1 MLRLT
6 LRRYLRPYVWL
17 ITAVLLLKTL
27 ETAATL
33 WLPTL
38 NADIINRGV
47 VSGNTEVIWRLGA
60 LMLAVTALQGVV
72 AVAGTYFAARSA
84 MGLGRH
90 MRSDIFSHVQ
100 RFNVEEISRF
110 GAPSLITRSTNDI
123 QQVQSVVFMMSSMML
138 MAPIMLVGGTIMALR
153 VDVPLSGLLMVL
165 VPLLALV
172 LGLITSRLLPHFR
185 TQQSRIDRVNLVMR
199 EQIQGMRVIRA
210 FVRSAQRR
218 DVFEEANS
226 RLTATSWSIGRLMA
240 LTFPAVQLIMNL
252 ASVAVVWFGGMRIN
266 SGDMS
271 IGDLS
276 AYLNYIAQ
284 ILMSVMIAVMLLSI
298 LPRAQV
304 AAGRFQEVMALEPSI
319 AAPDEPAHLPPA
331 PGAMRDDRQY
341 VSSTSADDVPAKDG
355 GGPGRGRRIRL
366 DDVALRYPGADS
378 CALRG
383 ISLDIEPGTTTAFI
397 GSTGS
402 GKSTLVKLLSRLL
415 DVSHGSVS
423 VDGVDVRDLDPHELR
438 RAIAT
443 VPQKAYLFS
452 GTVRSALQHGKPDA
466 SDAEIWKAL
475 EAAQA
480 AGFIQS
486 LDKGLDH
493 GVDAGGVNFSGG
505 QRQRLAIARAL
516 LRPAGVYVFDDSF
529 SALDYATDARL
540 RAGLPRAT
548 GGATIVIVAQR
559 VASIREADQIVVLD
573 KGRVVGTGTHD
584 ELMDQCPTYQEIVLS
599 QISVE
604 EAA

>member
-172 LGLITSRLLPHFR
+172 LALITSRLLPYFR

-210 FVRSAQRR
+210 FVRNAQRR
-218 DVFEEANS
+218 EVFKDANNQ
-226 RLTATSWSIGRLMA
+226 LTSTSWSIGRLMA
-240 LTFPAVQLIMNL
+240 LTFPAVQLIMNI

-331 PGAMRDDRQY
+331 PGSARNDLQRASD
-341 VSSTSADDVPAKDG
+341 ADDASAPKSGDG
-355 GGPGRGRRIRL
+355 TGRGRRIRL

-383 ISLDIEPGTTTAFI
+383 ISLNIEPGTTTAFI

-493 GVDAGGVNFSGG
+493 DVDAGGVNFSGG

-540 RAGLPRAT
+540 RAGLPQAT
-548 GGATIVIVAQR
+548 EGATIVIVAQR

-599 QISVE
+599 QISAE